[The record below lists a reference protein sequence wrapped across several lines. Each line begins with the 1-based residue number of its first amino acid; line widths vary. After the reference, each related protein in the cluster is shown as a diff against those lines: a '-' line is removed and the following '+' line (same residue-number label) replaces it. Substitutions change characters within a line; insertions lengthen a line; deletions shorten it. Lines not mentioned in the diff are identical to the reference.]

1 MCILH
6 YGFDISYRYIYC
18 TSFYIYIYDQIL
30 DRKAIEYRNFL
41 LNYNIK
47 SIVALA
53 WLLDSIYVVMTL
65 SLSFFCYLLLYRL
78 SLFFSLSLH
87 FFCRIASLCI
97 ALNVLTLVSESMIG
111 IRISLY
117 RSSKNKAFNIWALWH
132 FIFSQIYVSRHDDS
146 CLNSWWYQYMCLS
159 IHI

>member
-1 MCILH
+1 MAL
-6 YGFDISYRYIYC
+6 ISAINIYIYIVLH
-18 TSFYIYIYDQIL
+18 FIYIYDQIL

-78 SLFFSLSLH
+78 SLVSLSPCIL
-87 FFCRIASLCI
+87 FFRIASLCI
-97 ALNVLTLVSESMIG
+97 ALNVLTLVSESMIA

-117 RSSKNKAFNIWALWH
+117 RSSKNKACNIWALWH